1 MKGVGYVFLAV
12 LFSIVFALLTAETS
26 VCPAQDISEER
37 KVEIVQAAALVG
49 ESFRLS
55 VDALRDDGVNFKND
69 TTLVEFLS
77 SRRVM
82 LNRARE
88 LYSRQGI
95 GDRIYRDR
103 LERGETLDT
112 ILMDRVYPLHP
123 SQNNYLTMSLDQHLE
138 NLVLAIGGKPTDQKY
153 RFLADPNEFV
163 LALSQFARSAGLVH
177 LSSNRRGLTLDPN
190 RAQSIGF
197 WFRET
202 WPLFRSDKLVE
213 FLVSITTDRSNSEV
227 FLRATQA
234 NGYDYVVN
242 LNLRLFAG
250 NRSCLASFRP

>member
-1 MKGVGYVFLAV
+1 MKWVGYAFLAV
-12 LFSIVFALLTAETS
+12 LFGMVFALLTAETS
-26 VCPAQDISEER
+26 VCSSPDISEER
-37 KVEIVQAAALVG
+37 KVEIVHAAALAG

-55 VDALRDDGVNFKND
+55 IDALRDDGVNLESD
-69 TTLVEFLS
+69 TTLAEFLS
-77 SRRVM
+77 SREVT

-88 LYSRQGI
+88 LYFRRGTGGGI
-95 GDRIYRDR
+95 IGYR
-103 LERGETLDT
+103 LERGESLDT

-123 SQNNYLTMSLDQHLE
+123 SQNNYLTIVLDQHLE

-153 RFLADPNEFV
+153 RFLADPKEFV

-177 LSSNRRGLTLDPN
+177 LSSNRLELTLDAN

-213 FLVSITTDRSNSEV
+213 FLVSITTDRSSSEV

-234 NGYDYVVN
+234 RQYDYVKN

-250 NRSCLASFRP
+250 NRSCIVSFRP